1 MNLVLD
7 RTQRWMTTT
16 SKWSNHSSIWDPF
29 GIDAPMHLNIY
40 VNYWTSPLSINCT
53 KQGSSNISLW
63 SLDIDSKSGKYAEV
77 FRKKNT
83 TLNLWTNR
91 SSRYVDDHNELGSSW
106 NFWER
111 KEKNKRWIDCVG
123 SDMGLHNWNVARN
136 VVRMLWSQSK
146 HVWVKND
153 CSVSRSKFER
163 IK

>member
-106 NFWER
+106 NFWKR
-111 KEKNKRWIDCVG
+111 KEKKRIRDG
-123 SDMGLHNWNVARN
+123 STAWEATWGYIIGMLPEMSYGFCGVSQNTFGLKTTV
-136 VVRMLWSQSK
+136 Q
-146 HVWVKND
+146 
-153 CSVSRSKFER
+153 
-163 IK
+163 